1 MPNPIVECI
10 PNFSEAR
17 REDVVDE
24 IISVIESVNLINVLD
39 RHSDM
44 DHNRT
49 VVTFVGPPDAVEEAA
64 FQAIAKAGQL
74 IDLDNHQGEHPRIGA
89 MDVVPFVPISD
100 VTMVECVELAR
111 RLGKRVGEMLK
122 IPVYLYEEAATKPD
136 RVNLEDIRRGQYETL
151 KKEIGEDPARDPDF
165 GPAKLTGAGATVI
178 GARHPLIAFNVYLTT
193 SDVAI
198 ASKIARAIRHSSGG
212 MRFVKSMGVLV
223 EGLAQVSMNLTNYRR
238 TPMARVVEMIR
249 READRYGVGIHHSE
263 LVGLVPNEALVD
275 AAIWYM
281 QMDQFEPDQVME
293 TRLIGQISRSGDE
306 SVSTQ
311 DSAFLD
317 DLASGEPTPGGGSA
331 SAYGAAI
338 AASLVA
344 MVGRLTVGKK
354 KYADVEG
361 EMWSLIDEALELQ
374 QAMRTAVAKDAE
386 AFEAYMKARRLPRD
400 TEQQKF
406 DRIQAIQAASI
417 NAAEVPLHVTRNSLS
432 ILRLALKAAKLG
444 NVNAITDAGS
454 AAAFARSAIQG
465 AGLNVRINLLGLEK
479 EPDPSRMLNELEQ
492 IEKQAEKLD
501 SELKPI
507 LADRAGLSFPS

>member
-1 MPNPIVECI
+1 
-10 PNFSEAR
+10 
-17 REDVVDE
+17 
-24 IISVIESVNLINVLD
+24 
-39 RHSDM
+39 
-44 DHNRT
+44 
-49 VVTFVGPPDAVEEAA
+49 
-64 FQAIAKAGQL
+64 
-74 IDLDNHQGEHPRIGA
+74 
-89 MDVVPFVPISD
+89 
-100 VTMVECVELAR
+100 
-111 RLGKRVGEMLK
+111 
-122 IPVYLYEEAATKPD
+122 
-136 RVNLEDIRRGQYETL
+136 
-151 KKEIGEDPARDPDF
+151 
-165 GPAKLTGAGATVI
+165 
-178 GARHPLIAFNVYLTT
+178 
-193 SDVAI
+193 
-198 ASKIARAIRHSSGG
+198 
-212 MRFVKSMGVLV
+212 
-223 EGLAQVSMNLTNYRR
+223 
-238 TPMARVVEMIR
+238 
-249 READRYGVGIHHSE
+249 
-263 LVGLVPNEALVD
+263 
-275 AAIWYM
+275 
-281 QMDQFEPDQVME
+281 MDQFEPDQVME
-293 TRLIGQISRSGDE
+293 TRLIGQISRAGDE

-311 DSAFLD
+311 ESAFLD